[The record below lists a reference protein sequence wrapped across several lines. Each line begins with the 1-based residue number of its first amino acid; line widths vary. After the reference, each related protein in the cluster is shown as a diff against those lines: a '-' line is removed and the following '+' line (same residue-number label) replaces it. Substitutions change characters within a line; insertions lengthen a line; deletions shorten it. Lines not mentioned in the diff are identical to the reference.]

1 MALVNPRAL
10 RLGRRI
16 AKGEERILFL
26 KPKLVNVYTGE
37 ILEGYNVLCHGQ
49 YVFQVT
55 RREPEADLRVHC
67 EGLFLSP
74 GFIEGHIHVES
85 SMLIPSE
92 FSKLAVSHG
101 TTLVVAD
108 PHEVANVS
116 GLEGV
121 MAFMQNARETPLR
134 FLFEAPSCVPATDPR
149 LGLETPGRTLGRDEV
164 SALLSL
170 EYVIGLGEVMD
181 FFSVL
186 SGEAR
191 DKLEVALQREKVI
204 EGHMPKIPEEM
215 INLQK
220 FLGISSCH
228 ESTDEKEALEKIRRG
243 IHLMVREGSA
253 WRDLKSLLPIF
264 TELGIDS
271 RKASFVSDDLS
282 VIDLVEKGHMDRI
295 LREAISLGL
304 DPVKAIQM
312 ATLSP
317 AEHLGLSDLF
327 GGISPGTLADFCLLQ
342 DLQEVKVI
350 GTVIGGKIRYYKGK
364 LFNWPRTSPGFPNF
378 MLDSVHV
385 RRIPSEEDLALEAH
399 GPYAEVR
406 VIEAVPGSALT
417 YERRGIL
424 KVEEGKVLASG
435 EVKYVS
441 VVERHHGTGNVSS
454 GFVSGIP
461 IEGALAQTIAHDSH
475 HIIGVGDS
483 LSDLSLAIKAV
494 CLLGG
499 GIVYVKGG
507 EIFAKVPLEVSGLM
521 SSRPWEEVYEMAKDL
536 SSKFG
541 EGFESI
547 HLTVS
552 LLALP
557 VIPELRITDRGLVR
571 VEEGRRVPVI
581 IRDGLSEEEIS
592 KEGLFRKQLKA

>member
-1 MALVNPRAL
+1 MALVNPKAL

-16 AKGEERILFL
+16 LKEEERVLFL
-26 KPKLVNVYTGE
+26 KPKIVDVYTGE
-37 ILEGYNVLCHGQ
+37 VLEGYNVLCSGP
-49 YVFQVT
+49 YVFQLTKRDV
-55 RREPEADLRVHC
+55 EADLRIHL
-67 EGLFLSP
+67 EGAYLVP

-149 LGLETPGRTLGRDEV
+149 LGLETPGRTLGKDEV

-204 EGHMPKIPEEM
+204 EGHMPKMPEEM
-215 INLQK
+215 INLEK

-228 ESTDEKEALEKIRRG
+228 ESTDAKEGLEKIRRG
-243 IHLMVREGSA
+243 IYLMVREGSA
-253 WRDLKSLLPIF
+253 WRDLRALLPLF
-264 TELGIDS
+264 TELGIDV
-271 RKASFVSDDLS
+271 RRATFVSDDLS
-282 VIDLVEKGHMDRI
+282 VVDLVEKGHMDRI

-304 DPVKAIQM
+304 DPIKAIQM

-327 GGISPGTLADFCLLQ
+327 GGISPGCLADFSILESLE
-342 DLQEVKVI
+342 EVRVI
-350 GTVIGGKIRYYKGK
+350 GTVLGGKIRYYKGK
-364 LFNWPRTSPGFPNF
+364 FFNWPRSSSSFPNF

-385 RRIPSEEDLALEAH
+385 KKIPSPEALEVEAR

-417 YERRGIL
+417 YERRRIL
-424 KVEEGKVLASG
+424 EVEEGAVKASG
-435 EVKYVS
+435 SVRYVS
-441 VVERHHGTGNVSS
+441 VLERHHGTGNFSS

-461 IEGALAQTIAHDSH
+461 IRGALAQSIAHDSH
-475 HIIGVGDS
+475 HIIGVGDN
-483 LSDLSLAIKAV
+483 LEDLALAIKAV

-507 EIFAKVPLEVSGLM
+507 KVISKVPLEVSGLM
-521 SSRPWEEVYEMAKDL
+521 SSRPWEEVYEKAKEL
-536 SSKFG
+536 AEKFG
-541 EGFESI
+541 HGFESI

-557 VIPELRITDRGLVR
+557 VIPELRITDKGVVR
-571 VEEGRRVPVI
+571 VEEGRRVPVVVREGI
-581 IRDGLSEEEIS
+581 LPEEREEILNVRGDP
-592 KEGLFRKQLKA
+592 K